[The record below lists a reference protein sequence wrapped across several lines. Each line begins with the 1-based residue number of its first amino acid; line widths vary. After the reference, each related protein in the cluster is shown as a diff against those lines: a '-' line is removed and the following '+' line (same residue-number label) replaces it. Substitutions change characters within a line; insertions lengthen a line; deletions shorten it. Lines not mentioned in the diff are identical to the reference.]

1 MITLDEL
8 GISTEV
14 DGSNTP
20 EELLT
25 ALELATKVAVDTTT
39 TLDEVV
45 VTLKLEA
52 ELLTDEDLAA
62 VDVDRVTALVELARG
77 GQLVDDEILREELEV
92 LEEAWGLHF
101 PNAD

>member
-1 MITLDEL
+1 MIALDGL

-25 ALELATKVAVDTTT
+25 ALVLATKVAVDTTT